1 MMEWLIIMLLLV
13 SLILFSCSFLLKNK
27 DQTKNELEQLSL
39 NMMGEVYHIKK
50 RLQLLEEEL
59 LTTVKPNPPV
69 SRSKTNKELVNEAYK
84 YFQQNMSVHE
94 IAAAM
99 QLKEDE
105 VKYLLASLQ

>member
-1 MMEWLIIMLLLV
+1 MEWLIIILLLV
-13 SLILFSCSFLLKNK
+13 SVLLFSCSFLLKNK
-27 DQTKNELEQLSL
+27 DQTKDELEQLSL
-39 NMMGEVYHIKK
+39 NIMGEVYHIKK

-59 LTTVKPNPPV
+59 LTTVKPTPPV
-69 SRSKTNKELVNEAYK
+69 SRSKTNKELVNEAYN